1 MKRFAGAFVRLL
13 FENFG
18 WKVLSLAIAFAIW
31 VLVASEPELSTFQTV
46 RLEYKNLPEDLEIGS
61 DPVESV
67 VLELSGP
74 SGALRDLGDGIRPSV
89 ILDMR
94 AAQPGQHTFPIGDG
108 NVKVARS
115 IHLVRAIPSEVRL
128 SFEPRVTRDVD
139 VQVQFTGEGRN
150 GYDVARYTVDPP
162 RLRIAGPASHVARV
176 KAVETDPLDLASA
189 VGPSEFRVNAFLA
202 DPYVRFQTSPQVVV
216 TVTMKKK

>member
-1 MKRFAGAFVRLL
+1 MKRFGGALVRLL

-18 WKVLSLAIAFAIW
+18 WKVLSLGIAFAIW

-67 VLELSGP
+67 VLELRGP
-74 SGALRDLGDGIRPSV
+74 SGALRGLGDGIRPSV
-89 ILDMR
+89 IVDMS
-94 AAQPGQHTFPIGDG
+94 AVQPGQHTFPIGPG
-108 NVKVARS
+108 NVKVARR
-115 IHLVRAIPSEVRL
+115 IRVVRAIPSEVRM
-128 SFEPRVTRDVD
+128 SFEPRATRDVD
-139 VQVQFTGEGRN
+139 VQVQFTGERRN
-150 GYDVARYTVDPP
+150 GYEVAHYTVNPP
-162 RLRIAGPASHVARV
+162 RLRIVGPASRVARV
-176 KAVETDPLDLASA
+176 KAAVTDPLDVGSA
-189 VGPSEFRVNAFLA
+189 VGPSEFRVNAFLD